1 MPSCKIYWWKNINGK
16 GKKLSV
22 WVRWLENVFL
32 LRWVK
37 HELVVFRKNMNY
49 LENLAIEK
57 ICCCFEWCEIK
68 HLLIFRLWVIIFT
81 QERAPAA
88 PRVSAFDFEQ
98 VNVCWVPPY
107 QCIKDETTYC
117 CNYRQMYK
125 NLSENSSSVKAV
137 IQSSCSL
144 KNVFSL

>member
-1 MPSCKIYWWKNINGK
+1 M
-16 GKKLSV
+16 
-22 WVRWLENVFL
+22 
-32 LRWVK
+32 
-37 HELVVFRKNMNY
+37 
-49 LENLAIEK
+49 
-57 ICCCFEWCEIK
+57 
-68 HLLIFRLWVIIFT
+68 FRLWIIIFT

-88 PRVSAFDFEQ
+88 PSVSAFDFEQ

-137 IQSSCSL
+137 IKSSCSL
-144 KNVFSL
+144 KNVFSLQVTVFSRREQFFQSTVSLYFIKVVATIHSHELRIYNVFDRYFKGIGLIRDSSCSH